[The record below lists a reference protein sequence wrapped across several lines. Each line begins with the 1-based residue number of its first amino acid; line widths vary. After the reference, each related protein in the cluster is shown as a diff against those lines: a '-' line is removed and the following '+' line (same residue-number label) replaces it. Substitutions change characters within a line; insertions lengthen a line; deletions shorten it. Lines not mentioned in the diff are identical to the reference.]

1 MAVDGGARC
10 PVALSD
16 RAVKVEFPT
25 VRSIL
30 FWCRARV
37 GANDGS
43 VHTTISHSM
52 SRDKV
57 VCQDDPKGLVCTRHL
72 LTIAGSPEKIGAA
85 GLFLLPCGM
94 ANALPGMRI
103 DWPLPSLW
111 PMRVSYARAR
121 PAYRKHLGQSV
132 KDRPGRHSTHAGP
145 VEQNSRPAT
154 DKERGGWPGALLS
167 SNVVPGESD
176 VKRPLS
182 QVSPGPIRW
191 RYTSFLLGPVVRT
204 GAAGFF
210 VRSRA
215 RTWRCVARYADYP
228 TTPMVLKPQVAMWEI
243 SYTDSESA
251 APRLPGLALLT
262 CSQSGPAHPIVTP
275 DGSFSMSRALFFLQV
290 SLYLRALR
298 KTCSPAHERK
308 REPLVALVE
317 G

>member
-16 RAVKVEFPT
+16 RAVKVEFPA

-30 FWCRARV
+30 FWYRARV

-43 VHTTISHSM
+43 VIRTENNLNCVPRAARSGSLNGVRVTE
-52 SRDKV
+52 R
-57 VCQDDPKGLVCTRHL
+57 L
-72 LTIAGSPEKIGAA
+72 LKTAGSPEKIGAA
-85 GLFLLPCGM
+85 GLL
-94 ANALPGMRI
+94 
-103 DWPLPSLW
+103 
-111 PMRVSYARAR
+111 Y
-121 PAYRKHLGQSV
+121 
-132 KDRPGRHSTHAGP
+132 AGP

-167 SNVVPGESD
+167 SNVVSGESD

-182 QVSPGPIRW
+182 QVSPGPIRR
-191 RYTSFLLGPVVRT
+191 RYTSFLLGPVVST
-204 GAAGFF
+204 GAAGLF

-215 RTWRCVARYADYP
+215 RAWRCVARYADYP